1 MTAAGARGWSFVLPT
16 EFEPAG
22 SRSGLRVAADGRIA
36 TVDGAACLRQSIL
49 LLLATA
55 PGERLMRP
63 DYGCDLRRLA
73 FSPNDDTT
81 AGLAI
86 LYVRTALARWEPRV
100 EPLRLDATRHP
111 DDPGRLDVVLEY
123 RDRTTG
129 RADRLSFPL
138 SVSGGPG

>member
-1 MTAAGARGWSFVLPT
+1 MTGWAFTLPT
-16 EFEPAG
+16 EHAPDAAA
-22 SRSGLRVAADGRIA
+22 GLRLTADGRIA
-36 TVDGAACLRQSIL
+36 TVDGAADLRQSIL

-55 PGERLMRP
+55 PGERVMRP

-86 LYVRTALARWEPRV
+86 LYVRSALARWEPRV
-100 EPLRLDATRHP
+100 EVLRLDAARHP
-111 DDPGRLDVVLEY
+111 DDPTRLDVVLEY

-129 RADRLSFPL
+129 RTDRLTAPVAL
-138 SVSGGPG
+138 TGGAG